1 MKKSG
6 IIFATIALLAGF
18 GVAPAVFADGT
29 GTDGT
34 GTINATVQDS
44 NVLPTISGTADYDFG
59 NIHYSWLDGKASLQ
73 DTKAD
78 PVSNLKVQ
86 SLSNATGYKLTAAV
100 KTSTTLATVTIP
112 AETLELAQ
120 YSETSVTPSK
130 ATLHLENGADTN
142 ITGTI
147 TYTIVATPAD

>member
-29 GTDGT
+29 GH
-34 GTINATVQDS
+34 INATVDDS
-44 NVLPTISGTADYDFG
+44 NAAPTISGTADYNFG
-59 NIHYSWLDGKASLQ
+59 DIHYSWLDGKASLQ
-73 DTKAD
+73 DTTAD
-78 PVSNLKVQ
+78 PNSNLKVQ

-100 KTSTTLATVTIP
+100 KTSTPLATVTIP
-112 AETLELAQ
+112 DKTLELAQ
-120 YSETSVTPSK
+120 YSETSVTPSTAK
-130 ATLHLENGADTN
+130 LQLKNGADTN

-147 TYTIVATPAD
+147 TYTIVAPVTE

>member
-29 GTDGT
+29 AT
-34 GTINATVQDS
+34 GRISATVDNS
-44 NVLPTISGTADYDFG
+44 NVAPTISGTADYDFG
-59 NIHYSWLDGKASLQ
+59 DIHYSWLGGKASLQ
-73 DTKAD
+73 DTTAD
-78 PVSNLKVQ
+78 PNSNLKVQ

-100 KTSTTLATVTIP
+100 KTSTPLATVTIP
-112 AETLELAQ
+112 DKTLELAQ
-120 YSETSVTPSK
+120 YSETSVTPSTAK
-130 ATLHLENGADTN
+130 LQLKNGADTN

-147 TYTIVATPAD
+147 TYTIVAETE